1 MTRPDAAYWLDGERL
16 PLAEWLAGWARL
28 LEEAAV
34 AVSGLRDAPVDITLP
49 VVAKMQAEAAALG
62 DAARRLELGE
72 HRQ

>member
-1 MTRPDAAYWLDGERL
+1 MRTRDSARRDEELALVVTWLHRR
-16 PLAEWLAGWARL
+16 ARL
-28 LEEAAV
+28 LEEAAIG
-34 AVSGLRDAPVDITLP
+34 VSGLRDAPAEITMP